1 MIFTVVKQL
10 EQLQRISWQKSE
22 ASTGFEPKTSVYC
35 STTWAMKP
43 CWKAGQERV
52 RQLTTTRSRACTT
65 DVGLFSCAAFSIFM
79 TWKRRNNGNVSSL
92 HSLFFSVCHHNL
104 ETCDTYPFILIQ
116 TKLIRN
122 SSYFSYWCLYSCR
135 CCWLTPMKYSTWK
148 RRRAACLASMW
159 QGKINSKVERGMIS

>member
-10 EQLQRISWQKSE
+10 EQLQRMSWQKSE
-22 ASTGFEPKTSVYC
+22 ASTGFELMTSVYC

-43 CWKAGQERV
+43 CWEQVKREWV

-79 TWKRRNNGNVSSL
+79 TWKRTNNGNVSSL
-92 HSLFFSVCHHNL
+92 DSFFLFAIIIW
-104 ETCDTYPFILIQ
+104 ETHDTYPFIMIQ

-122 SSYFSYWCLYSCR
+122 SSYFSYWCLYSCC
-135 CCWLTPMKYSTWK
+135 CCWLPPMKYSTWK
-148 RRRAACLASMW
+148 RRTAACLASTW